1 MPRYKVE
8 DRFYNV
14 PEDNVQDLLAK
25 YPNATL
31 VEEEEVK
38 IEGAPSVD
46 AAVAPKPEVASESTG
61 LDLEAPSLVSPE
73 DKQEMFEDLLGK
85 IKPSKILTEEE
96 KYDQAVRITEQ
107 EKLDIEDEVLN
118 ISLEPV
124 KKYIGRARDIGAKP
138 IIVQPYEEEVNQ
150 ARDYLIKNSVDG
162 SEPTNEEVY
171 SLTKKRILNNKLTS
185 LSEKKQEDYISIL
198 PESIKENLKGKRA
211 KQYTDI
217 TYETSRLVD
226 DLDIA

>member
-61 LDLEAPSLVSPE
+61 LDLEARRSW
-73 DKQEMFEDLLGK
+73 
-85 IKPSKILTEEE
+85 
-96 KYDQAVRITEQ
+96 
-107 EKLDIEDEVLN
+107 
-118 ISLEPV
+118 
-124 KKYIGRARDIGAKP
+124 
-138 IIVQPYEEEVNQ
+138 
-150 ARDYLIKNSVDG
+150 
-162 SEPTNEEVY
+162 
-171 SLTKKRILNNKLTS
+171 
-185 LSEKKQEDYISIL
+185 
-198 PESIKENLKGKRA
+198 
-211 KQYTDI
+211 
-217 TYETSRLVD
+217 
-226 DLDIA
+226 